1 MICVIYCVGNTGKGV
16 DLEGDIKGAV
26 KDILSLR
33 CFLSFSFSFF
43 FCGQAACGILVPKPG
58 IKPMPFAMVVWI
70 SNHQTTMEFPMD
82 LFKPIQVLG
91 RMIFK

>member
-33 CFLSFSFSFF
+33 CLLDFQLGMRD
-43 FCGQAACGILVPKPG
+43 GQLDTW
-58 IKPMPFAMVVWI
+58 VWC
-70 SNHQTTMEFPMD
+70 SRESSVN
-82 LFKPIQVLG
+82 
-91 RMIFK
+91 R